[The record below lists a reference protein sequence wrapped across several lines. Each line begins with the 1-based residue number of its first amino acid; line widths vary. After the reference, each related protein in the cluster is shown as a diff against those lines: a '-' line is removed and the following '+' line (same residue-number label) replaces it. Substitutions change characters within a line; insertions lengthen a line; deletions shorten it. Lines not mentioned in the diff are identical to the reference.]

1 MEAAEFWIEKGTKR
15 LHIVD
20 LDGALEG
27 SSINFSVISE
37 IRNSFPD
44 IEIQL
49 GGGIRSFET
58 IEGYINNK
66 IDFLILGSAAI
77 KNKDFFK
84 EACASYPN
92 RIILGLDVKQGF
104 ISTEAWTESSEIRAK
119 DLIEEYSSLPINS
132 IIYTDISKDGMLN
145 GPNYEE
151 TKELAD
157 FSNIPIIASGG
168 VRNLDDLIKLEK
180 TKKIYGA
187 ICGRALYEGTLDL
200 REAINF
206 FKEK

>member
-1 MEAAEFWIEKGTKR
+1 MC
-15 LHIVD
+15 
-20 LDGALEG
+20 
-27 SSINFSVISE
+27 
-37 IRNSFPD
+37 IRD
-44 IEIQL
+44 RL

-104 ISTEAWTESSEIRAK
+104 ISTEAWTESSEIRAR

-145 GPNYEE
+145 GPNLEE

-168 VRNLDDLIKLEK
+168 VRNLDDLIKLEE

>member
-1 MEAAEFWIEKGTKR
+1 M
-15 LHIVD
+15 
-20 LDGALEG
+20 
-27 SSINFSVISE
+27 
-37 IRNSFPD
+37 
-44 IEIQL
+44 
-49 GGGIRSFET
+49 
-58 IEGYINNK
+58 
-66 IDFLILGSAAI
+66 
-77 KNKDFFK
+77 
-84 EACASYPN
+84 
-92 RIILGLDVKQGF
+92 
-104 ISTEAWTESSEIRAK
+104 
-119 DLIEEYSSLPINS
+119 PINS

-145 GPNYEE
+145 GPNLDE

-168 VRNLDDLIKLEK
+168 VRNLNDLIKLEE